1 MRRCWV
7 VLRLLCRVAA
17 SERSLT
23 RLRFSP
29 GSAADD
35 AQKKKRKKKV
45 VIDDGALDAPAA
57 DEPASEDFSDLKKKK
72 GKSKKTAFDM
82 EACVGRKLAP
92 LTLQL
97 REGARADRGRGAGLG
112 R

>member
-1 MRRCWV
+1 M
-7 VLRLLCRVAA
+7 
-17 SERSLT
+17 
-23 RLRFSP
+23 P
-29 GSAADD
+29 